1 MLIYPAIDLL
11 GGRCV
16 RLRQGDY
23 SRQTVFSDDPVEVAR
38 RWVTEGADRLHLVDL
53 DGAKAGR
60 PVNGDVIRRIVS
72 AVSVPCQLGG
82 GIRTDA
88 DLEAVFGW
96 GVRWAVLG
104 TKALH
109 EPGWVRRMADRYPA
123 RVVLGLDARDGF
135 VATDG
140 WLATSATRATDLA
153 KTVEASP
160 LAAVVYTDIAR
171 DGMMGGPNF
180 DALAEMAAATRL
192 PVVASGGVSELDHV
206 RRLCDAGAFGCI
218 IGRALYEGSFRL
230 SEAIALADPGPQ
242 AATPTDGGPTGP
254 TD

>member
-1 MLIYPAIDLL
+1 VP
-11 GGRCV
+11 
-16 RLRQGDY
+16 
-23 SRQTVFSDDPVEVAR
+23 
-38 RWVTEGADRLHLVDL
+38 
-53 DGAKAGR
+53 
-60 PVNGDVIRRIVS
+60 
-72 AVSVPCQLGG
+72 VPCQLGG

-109 EPGWVRRMADRYPA
+109 EPGWVRRTADRHPA
-123 RVVLGLDARDGF
+123 RIVLGLDARDGF

-140 WLATSATRATDLA
+140 WLTTSATRATDLA
-153 KTVEASP
+153 KLVEDAP

-192 PVVASGGVSELDHV
+192 PVVASGGVSTIDHV
-206 RRLCDAGAFGCI
+206 RRLKDAGVFGCI
-218 IGRALYEGSFRL
+218 IGRALYEGTIPL
-230 SEAIALADPGPQ
+230 SEAMALADPGPR
-242 AATPTDGGPTGP
+242 AATPLTRT
-254 TD
+254 T